1 MDNDDLDTL
10 DKETKA
16 LRSGVSRQF
25 KKLISTFEDWLESED
40 NGDGEE
46 IYEELLGL
54 YERLTESLE
63 N

>member
-1 MDNDDLDTL
+1 MDDEQDSV

-16 LRSGVSRQF
+16 LRTGVSRQF
-25 KKLISTFEDWLESED
+25 KKLISSFEDWLESED

-54 YERLTESLE
+54 YERLTEALE
-63 N
+63 S